1 MMTREVLMVAA
12 GQRPKTDRDEMRQ
25 QRFLTTGILVR
36 ELFNACWK
44 DWRNELA
51 GTVDRA
57 YRQNSQLYQGQAVF
71 DLFAEPN
78 LPKLFKPEML
88 NTAIMRGFRGRWG
101 TNEMNIKTGVL
112 QPLARIS
119 YLDAMSHTRRVV
131 SEFDTKMKS
140 PEPRKLHTTQVGYF
154 CTSETPQ
161 GAHIGVT
168 KNMSITTQFSLG
180 APVKPVYDWL
190 RLKGGLIAV
199 ADTTAPLRASAAT
212 VQINGGTVGFT
223 LDPMGLVEVL
233 RLLKWNACLA
243 PTASVSFN
251 TLMKTVSIYLD
262 EGRPVRPLWHLGGE
276 GAAFLERLPML
287 REMSWRDLVFGSLPA
302 TATSSMRTVR
312 FLDPLGDKADATFE
326 DYRVLLKPTA
336 GFIEYCDPVELNE
349 AFISWWGSESDLTQE
364 HTHCEIHP
372 SVMMGLMASMIPYS
386 NHNQAPR
393 NQLSNSQSKQ
403 GIGYMATNIQNR
415 FDTYGSQLCYGE
427 SPLCRTFYYEAI
439 GNGEMPYGFN
449 CIIAATS
456 DSGYNQD
463 DGLIINRD
471 SVARGMFHSLSFR
484 TYDCAEEVDSRL
496 DTHSHIANPSAVPS
510 WTSLRPGLDYSKLD
524 ERGIIREGEI
534 VDDTTV
540 LVGRYMVLSNTNEVK
555 DASVT
560 PGLHT
565 RGRVDTVVVL
575 HQGDG
580 LLLVKVRVIEL
591 RIPVLGDK
599 FSSRHGQKGTIGMFV
614 PAADLPRTAEGL
626 VPDVMVNPGGLIS
639 RMTVAQLVEMVA
651 GRVGVEV
658 MSKFNATTFC
668 NDGGFVGQLGDILQA
683 LGFSRA
689 GDNVLYSGISG
700 KQLATDIFM
709 CPLYFMRLRHL
720 TEDKVNARGAGRR
733 EVRTHQPTGGRANE
747 GGLRIGEME
756 RDSLCSHGIATFLQE
771 SMMKRG
777 DATDFWIC
785 NGCGRIPIY
794 NESEGL
800 FVCPTCDGPLQYTG
814 LTAETLTMQLPTKQS
829 RATFTRI
836 AMPYTMKLV
845 DQEMTT
851 LGNMGMRFI
860 TEGSVA
866 ALRDE
871 GWEWPDAYI
880 GFTKG
885 DRGVEAESVNP
896 EALAAAEEAA
906 AAGVEAEKAE
916 RAALRQA
923 KKGAV
928 VAGPGPVAETAAP
941 AEVAPIRFG
950 ARLENEFIGFSNF
963 ASTPFRVDGAQFP
976 APDGTAYPEFGLAP
990 DGSVDPGHQTWP
1002 TVEHYYQ
1009 AMKFPQ
1015 DPAWQEEIRMAGTPA
1030 RAKKM
1035 GLSNEHPVRGDWE
1048 AVRDR
1053 VMKKA
1058 LRAKFVQNPGLLA
1071 RLQKTGD
1078 RRLEEASP
1086 GDLYWGTGVRGNGR
1100 NRMGELLM
1108 ELRTELKDMRVDQE
1122 VLGTAEVVPATVAP
1136 AEAADENVVDAAAN
1150 LAASAESAVAAA
1162 TGGVVQVA
1170 KLEEGGEEG
1179 SKEPTEEGEVVAAEQ
1194 KGGAQEEVKVVKEEK
1209 PGQGVYLFINPQIG
1223 ASDTRAGRPRG
1234 SGRRLQWEGMS
1245 GGGDAPTEAYSREA
1259 ADEGGAKEILVQ
1271 KEE

>member
-1 MMTREVLMVAA
+1 M
-12 GQRPKTDRDEMRQ
+12 
-25 QRFLTTGILVR
+25 
-36 ELFNACWK
+36 
-44 DWRNELA
+44 
-51 GTVDRA
+51 
-57 YRQNSQLYQGQAVF
+57 
-71 DLFAEPN
+71 
-78 LPKLFKPEML
+78 
-88 NTAIMRGFRGRWG
+88 
-101 TNEMNIKTGVL
+101 
-112 QPLARIS
+112 
-119 YLDAMSHTRRVV
+119 
-131 SEFDTKMKS
+131 
-140 PEPRKLHTTQVGYF
+140 
-154 CTSETPQ
+154 
-161 GAHIGVT
+161 
-168 KNMSITTQFSLG
+168 
-180 APVKPVYDWL
+180 
-190 RLKGGLIAV
+190 
-199 ADTTAPLRASAAT
+199 
-212 VQINGGTVGFT
+212 
-223 LDPMGLVEVL
+223 
-233 RLLKWNACLA
+233 
-243 PTASVSFN
+243 
-251 TLMKTVSIYLD
+251 
-262 EGRPVRPLWHLGGE
+262 
-276 GAAFLERLPML
+276 
-287 REMSWRDLVFGSLPA
+287 
-302 TATSSMRTVR
+302 
-312 FLDPLGDKADATFE
+312 
-326 DYRVLLKPTA
+326 
-336 GFIEYCDPVELNE
+336 
-349 AFISWWGSESDLTQE
+349 
-364 HTHCEIHP
+364 
-372 SVMMGLMASMIPYS
+372 
-386 NHNQAPR
+386 
-393 NQLSNSQSKQ
+393 
-403 GIGYMATNIQNR
+403 
-415 FDTYGSQLCYGE
+415 
-427 SPLCRTFYYEAI
+427 
-439 GNGEMPYGFN
+439 
-449 CIIAATS
+449 
-456 DSGYNQD
+456 
-463 DGLIINRD
+463 
-471 SVARGMFHSLSFR
+471 
-484 TYDCAEEVDSRL
+484 
-496 DTHSHIANPSAVPS
+496 
-510 WTSLRPGLDYSKLD
+510 
-524 ERGIIREGEI
+524 
-534 VDDTTV
+534 
-540 LVGRYMVLSNTNEVK
+540 
-555 DASVT
+555 
-560 PGLHT
+560 
-565 RGRVDTVVVL
+565 VVL

-599 FSSRHGQKGTIGMFV
+599 FSSRHGQKGTIAMFV

-668 NDGGFVGQLGDILQA
+668 NDGGFVGQLGDVLQA

-689 GDNVLYSGISG
+689 GDNVMYSGISG
-700 KQLATDIFM
+700 RQLATDIFM

-720 TEDKVNARGAGRR
+720 TEDKVNSRGAGRR

-756 RDSLCSHGIATFLQE
+756 RDSLCSHGIASFLQE

-800 FVCPTCDGPLQYTG
+800 FVCPTCDGPLTYTG

-836 AMPYTMKLV
+836 AMPYTLKLV

-860 TEGSVA
+860 TEGTVA

-871 GWEWPDAYI
+871 GWDWPDAAI
-880 GFTKG
+880 AFTKG
-885 DRGVEAESVNP
+885 ERGVEAESVNP

-906 AAGVEAEKAE
+906 AAGVEAERAD

-928 VAGPGPVAETAAP
+928 VAGPAPSAKAEAT
-941 AEVAPIRFG
+941 EVAPIRFG
-950 ARLENEFIGFSNF
+950 ARLENDFIGFSNF

-976 APDGTAYPEFGLAP
+976 APDGTVYPEFGLAP

-1015 DPAWQEEIRMAGTPA
+1015 DPVWQEEIRMAGTPA

-1058 LRAKFVQNPGLLA
+1058 LRSKFVQNPGLLA
-1071 RLQKTGD
+1071 RLQKTDG

-1122 VLGTAEVVPATVAP
+1122 VLGSAAEVVPAAVVADT
-1136 AEAADENVVDAAAN
+1136 ADEDVVDAAAN
-1150 LAASAESAVAAA
+1150 LAASAEGAVAAA

-1179 SKEPTEEGEVVAAEQ
+1179 SKEPVAEGEVVPAEQ
-1194 KGGAQEEVKVVKEEK
+1194 KGGAEEEVKVVEK
-1209 PGQGVYLFINPQIG
+1209 KPEGQGVYLFINPQIG
-1223 ASDTRAGRPRG
+1223 GSDSRAGRPRG

-1245 GGGDAPTEAYSREA
+1245 GGSGGGPTESFSAEA
-1259 ADEGGAKEILVQ
+1259 AEEGGAKEIVVQ
-1271 KEE
+1271 KEG